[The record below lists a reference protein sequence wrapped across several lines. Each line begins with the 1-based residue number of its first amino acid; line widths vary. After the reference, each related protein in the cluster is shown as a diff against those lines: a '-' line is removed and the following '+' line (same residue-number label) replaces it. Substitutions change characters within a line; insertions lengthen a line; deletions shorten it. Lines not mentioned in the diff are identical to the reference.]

1 MSQRNGPIPFNEF
14 DTPEP
19 GAVNNQY
26 SPNAPTQNQAP
37 DAETNFSDGSEPLFS
52 MYLERA
58 EEEDKKKAE
67 SWQGDAEGILVF
79 TGLFSA
85 AVATLLSVSVQGLQ
99 QNSQDVSAY
108 YLAHVYQLLSSQN
121 GSQVPVIIP
130 PSLNDPSSFTP
141 PVAAVW
147 VNSLW
152 FLSLVISLT
161 CALLATLLQQWARR
175 YLRITNPRC
184 SPHKRARIRAFFAEG
199 VERLRLP
206 WTVEALPTLLHIS
219 LFLFFAGLGVFL
231 FGIHKTVF
239 SVVIAW
245 VGLCVVVYA
254 YLTALP
260 ILHKDSPYHAP
271 LSSLF
276 WFCVTSMRYAA
287 FPSRDTHLRHN
298 ATTPGSFSHDPEED
312 RSNRS
317 LFQHSLLKTAE
328 EHASGLT
335 AEIDYRALEW
345 TFGSLDE
352 DRELEQFFDGVP
364 SFCNSKAVENPQ
376 GGFVKP
382 NSKKLSN
389 ALTGLMNR
397 TLSSSLVPESVKQKR
412 ITICTKAID
421 AANLFGPWWIL
432 PRVLTGEWQAFL
444 RSIDFGLFLK
454 DWTRVD
460 RPITTFYAQCAV
472 SVIISSAQTQAR
484 DERWLRLVTRQIN
497 VSKSVLRSYLDHG
510 DSILLANLI
519 HIIRQTLRTTSVIEK
534 HHESLIT
541 EASSKTLESISKLDA
556 GGSLPELQHEFCGLW
571 NQLVHVAQDDGHLNV
586 RNVTLATLKNVRKV
600 YIALHEH
607 SVAHSTAFAA
617 TDDGDAALDDITSYP
632 ICTIPGHEPTHS
644 GGLSDL
650 LGQAIQPPALPLPA
664 LPSYGPASSITHVSF
679 PFPTPSPS
687 PPLQSQVQAF
697 LVHHG
702 ASPTVSCNSA
712 PQASSIYTSIAPGS
726 AIPVPQTL
734 LAAGPYVAQ
743 PIP

>member
-1 MSQRNGPIPFNEF
+1 MDPRS
-14 DTPEP
+14 
-19 GAVNNQY
+19 
-26 SPNAPTQNQAP
+26 
-37 DAETNFSDGSEPLFS
+37 
-52 MYLERA
+52 
-58 EEEDKKKAE
+58 
-67 SWQGDAEGILVF
+67 
-79 TGLFSA
+79 
-85 AVATLLSVSVQGLQ
+85 
-99 QNSQDVSAY
+99 
-108 YLAHVYQLLSSQN
+108 
-121 GSQVPVIIP
+121 
-130 PSLNDPSSFTP
+130 PSSSRRCPTP
-141 PVAAVW
+141 QQFAPSAAAVW

-219 LFLFFAGLGVFL
+219 LFLFFAGLCVFL
-231 FGIHKTVF
+231 FGIHRTVF

-271 LSSLF
+271 LSSFF
-276 WFCVTSMRYAA
+276 WFCVTSMRYAV

-298 ATTPGSFSHDPEED
+298 TTTPGSFSHDPEED
-312 RSNRS
+312 RNNRS

-328 EHASGLT
+328 EHANGLP

-364 SFCNSKAVENPQ
+364 GFCNSSAVENPVA
-376 GGFVKP
+376 GFIKP

-421 AANLFGPWWIL
+421 AANLFGPWWVL
-432 PRVLTGEWQAFL
+432 PRVLVGEWQAFL

-454 DWTRVD
+454 DWNRVD

-472 SVIISSAQTQAR
+472 SVVISNVQTPAR

-510 DSILLANLI
+510 DSILLANLT
-519 HIIRQTLRTTSVIEK
+519 HIIRQTLRTRTIIEK
-534 HHESLIT
+534 HHDGLIT
-541 EASSKTLESISKLDA
+541 DASSRTLESISKLDA
-556 GGSLPELQHEFCGLW
+556 RGSLPELQHEFCGLW
-571 NQLVHVAQDDGHLNV
+571 NQLVHVAQPNDHLNV
-586 RNVTLATLKNVRKV
+586 QNVSLATLKNVRKV

-607 SVAHSTAFAA
+607 TVAHSTVFAT
-617 TDDGDAALDDITSYP
+617 TDDGDAALDVITSYP
-632 ICTIPGHEPTHS
+632 ICTIPGHEPAHS

-650 LGQAIQPPALPLPA
+650 LGQATQPPVS
-664 LPSYGPASSITHVSF
+664 LPSPILPSHGPVSSPMPIVV
-679 PFPTPSPS
+679 FPTPSPS
-687 PPLQSQVQAF
+687 PLQSQAQAF
-697 LVHHG
+697 LVHQG
-702 ASPTVSCNSA
+702 APPAVLCNSA
-712 PQASSIYTSIAPGS
+712 PQASSIYTSIAPGP

>member
-1 MSQRNGPIPFNEF
+1 MSQRNGPIPFDEF
-14 DTPEP
+14 NIPEP
-19 GAVNNQY
+19 GTGNNQY
-26 SPNAPTQNQAP
+26 PPNASTQNQ
-37 DAETNFSDGSEPLFS
+37 DGETNFSDGSEPLFS

-85 AVATLLSVSVQGLQ
+85 AVATLLSVSVQDLK
-99 QNSQDVSAY
+99 QNSQDISAF
-108 YLAHVYQLLSSQN
+108 YLANVYQLLSNQN
-121 GSQVPVIIP
+121 GSQITVVI
-130 PSLNDPSSFTP
+130 PSSLSDPTSFTP

-231 FGIHKTVF
+231 FGIHRTVF

-245 VGLCVVVYA
+245 VGLCIVVYA

-271 LSSLF
+271 LSSFF
-276 WFCVTSMRYAA
+276 WFCVTGMRYAV
-287 FPSRDTHLRHN
+287 FPSRDTPTRHN
-298 ATTPGSFSHDPEED
+298 STTPGAFSRDRDLEED
-312 RSNRS
+312 RNRS
-317 LFQHSLLKTAE
+317 LFQHGLLKTAE
-328 EHASGLT
+328 EHAGGLT

-345 TFGSLDE
+345 TFDSLDE

-364 SFCNSKAVENPQ
+364 GFCGSNAVDNPVA
-376 GGFVKP
+376 GFVKP
-382 NSKKLSN
+382 NSRKLSN
-389 ALTGLMNR
+389 ALTGLMDR
-397 TLSSSLVPESVKQKR
+397 TLSSSLVSELVKQKR
-412 ITICTKAID
+412 ITICTKAIG
-421 AANLFGPWWIL
+421 AANLFGPWWVL
-432 PRVLTGEWQAFL
+432 PRVLVGDWQAFL

-472 SVIISSAQTQAR
+472 SVIISSVQTPAR
-484 DERWLRLVTRQIN
+484 DDRWLRLVTRQIN
-497 VSKSVLRSYLDHG
+497 VSKSVLRSYLDNG
-510 DSILLANLI
+510 DSILLANLT
-519 HIIRQTLRTTSVIEK
+519 HIIRQTLRTRSVIEK
-534 HHESLIT
+534 HHEGLIT
-541 EASSKTLESISKLDA
+541 EASSRALESISKLDA
-556 GGSLPELQHEFCGLW
+556 RDSLPELQHEFCGLW
-571 NQLVHVAQDDGHLNV
+571 NQLVHVAQHNEHLNV
-586 RNVTLATLKNVRKV
+586 QNVSLATLKNVRKV

-607 SVAHSTAFAA
+607 TVAHSTAFAT
-617 TDDGDAALDDITSYP
+617 TDDGDAALDVITSYP

-650 LGQAIQPPALPLPA
+650 LGQATQPPVPLPSPI
-664 LPSYGPASSITHVSF
+664 LPSHGPVSSPMPIA
-679 PFPTPSPS
+679 FPTPSPS
-687 PPLQSQVQAF
+687 PPLQSQAQAF

-702 ASPTVSCNSA
+702 ASPTVLCNSA
-712 PQASSIYTSIAPGS
+712 PQASSTYTSIAPGP